1 MPSCRIPCLYF
12 ILYFIIYLIGQT
24 NSQLS
29 ITTQFQG
36 IAANYNRQ
44 TDNWHIIIPNMFNS
58 DLIVPLVYKNN
69 PDASNDVTF
78 SKYTC
83 EELTNELVDSD
94 LFIPPSI
101 SPQESCSTL
110 LIDFASDY
118 MKLQDILGDPYQDAS
133 VLVSLGEGITLKR
146 QSDIIRYHT
155 ANFTKETYNIAI
167 KILFV
172 SKLDSLFA
180 VHEQQ
185 INLIL
190 KVPEEYMSATL
201 NLQHECAARG
211 FKAPTYSSLDLQTYN
226 NEEYCVWQC
235 RPLYIRSPWSSTP
248 PLKEHNTTNKM
259 CRQLPTIFTAATFKV
274 EFETSLSSPVPAQF
288 SQRIYDD
295 LNLFE
300 AAMEANLEGEKLTNP
315 IVVMKV
321 DGGKYQ
327 DKKFSSLINEV
338 TSMTEDDYVIL
349 KRTEGV
355 NFRRLLTSHV
365 PIIVEGLF
373 ITSNI
378 RVPPATISLRVA
390 EVIQSTTIPNEGSTA
405 PILLSVL
412 SVNVLDLHHNTPS
425 VQVESNLLI
434 YSLVAGSVVFVIIA
448 IIIIYLNLR
457 PKSQKH

>member
-1 MPSCRIPCLYF
+1 MPKSGGYCLYF
-12 ILYFIIYLIGQT
+12 TLCFVIYFTGQT

-29 ITTQFQG
+29 ITTQFKS

-44 TDNWHIIIPNMFNS
+44 TDNWHIIIPDMFNA

-69 PDASNDVTF
+69 PDSSNDVSF
-78 SKYTC
+78 SKLTC
-83 EELTNELVDSD
+83 EELTNELIDSN
-94 LFIPPSI
+94 LFIPSSI

-110 LIDFASDY
+110 LIDFANDY

-146 QSDIIRYHT
+146 QSDIIKYHT
-155 ANFTKETYNIAI
+155 SNFTKETYNIAI

-172 SKLDSLFA
+172 SKLGNLFA

-185 INLIL
+185 ISLAL

-211 FKAPTYSSLDLQTYN
+211 FKAPKYSSLDLQKYN

-248 PLKEHNTTNKM
+248 PLKEHNITNKI

-274 EFETSLSSPVPAQF
+274 EFETSLSSPVPGQF

-300 AAMEANLEGEKLTNP
+300 AAMEANLAVEKMTNP

-338 TSMTEDDYVIL
+338 TSMTENDYVVL
-349 KRTEGV
+349 KKTEAV

-365 PIIVEGLF
+365 PITIEGLF
-373 ITSNI
+373 ITSNV
-378 RVPPATISLRVA
+378 RVPPATISRRIV
-390 EVIQSTTIPNEGSTA
+390 EVIQTTTIPNDGSTE

-425 VQVESNLLI
+425 VQDESNLLI
-434 YSLVAGSVVFVIIA
+434 YSLVAGSVVFVIMS

-457 PKSQKH
+457 PKSQKL

>member
-1 MPSCRIPCLYF
+1 
-12 ILYFIIYLIGQT
+12 
-24 NSQLS
+24 
-29 ITTQFQG
+29 
-36 IAANYNRQ
+36 
-44 TDNWHIIIPNMFNS
+44 
-58 DLIVPLVYKNN
+58 
-69 PDASNDVTF
+69 
-78 SKYTC
+78 
-83 EELTNELVDSD
+83 
-94 LFIPPSI
+94 
-101 SPQESCSTL
+101 
-110 LIDFASDY
+110 
-118 MKLQDILGDPYQDAS
+118 
-133 VLVSLGEGITLKR
+133 
-146 QSDIIRYHT
+146 
-155 ANFTKETYNIAI
+155 
-167 KILFV
+167 
-172 SKLDSLFA
+172 
-180 VHEQQ
+180 
-185 INLIL
+185 
-190 KVPEEYMSATL
+190 
-201 NLQHECAARG
+201 
-211 FKAPTYSSLDLQTYN
+211 
-226 NEEYCVWQC
+226 
-235 RPLYIRSPWSSTP
+235 
-248 PLKEHNTTNKM
+248 M

-457 PKSQKH
+457 PKAQKY